1 MDLRVNGKIKERNR
15 FFMALFFLLFFPV
28 FMGASISVS
37 PTLFELK
44 IPRGKSYTDAVRVVN
59 VGKAATRV
67 SVYLS
72 DFDLKK
78 DGGVLFFEAG
88 THRYSL
94 ARHLRLNP
102 TSFVLEAGEEK
113 WVRFTVTLPADS
125 KGESRGILFFQTLPK
140 EVKRTP
146 GKQVLVSARI
156 GAAVY
161 AAVKPTIVYSSE
173 ISDLFLKQ
181 DPEDDSLHYALLYHN
196 NGNIHLRPKGELKVL
211 DPAGKEVASIS
222 VNEKNT
228 SILRDSYRIFTGTF
242 KRNVKSGD
250 GVHKVVVSVDY
261 GKAVLEAEKS
271 IYLLNEGGIEAFE
284 AKPGY
289 RRPGKDNQALSIVFS
304 AKTRGI
310 EPGKASKKSS
320 FRIKTMDGRLLAEI
334 PAKLAHTRTGTKKK
348 TPSPL
353 TVNFKGQWS
362 GQLKP
367 GIYFAEFLI
376 FLHENKPLTSYC
388 QITLRGGD

>member
-1 MDLRVNGKIKERNR
+1 MDIRVNIKIKKRNCII
-15 FFMALFFLLFFPV
+15 MVLFFLLFFPA

-59 VGKAATRV
+59 VGKAGTRV
-67 SVYLS
+67 NVYLS

-78 DGGVLFFEAG
+78 DGGVRFFEAG

-94 ARHLRLNP
+94 AQHLRLNP
-102 TSFVLEAGEEK
+102 TSFVLEPGEEK

-125 KGESRGILFFQTLPK
+125 EGESRGILFFQTLPK
-140 EVKRTP
+140 EVKRAA

-161 AAVKPTIVYSSE
+161 AAAKPTIAYSSE
-173 ISDLFLKQ
+173 ISALFLRQ
-181 DPEDDSLHYALLYHN
+181 DPEDASFYYALLYHN
-196 NGNIHLRPKGELKVL
+196 NGNIHVRPKGELKIL
-211 DPAGKEVASIS
+211 DPTGKEVASTV
-222 VNEKNT
+222 VNEKNA

-242 KRNVKSGD
+242 KPKVKSSD
-250 GVHKVVVSVDY
+250 GVHKVLAIVDY

-271 IYLLNEGGIEAFE
+271 VYLLSEGGIEAFE

-289 RRPGKDNQALSIVFS
+289 RRPGKDHRTVSIVFS

-310 EPGKASKKSS
+310 EPAKAGRRKL
-320 FRIKTMDGRLLAEI
+320 FRIKTMDGQLLAEI
-334 PAKLAHTRTGTKKK
+334 PAKKE
-348 TPSPL
+348 TPSPQ
-353 TVNFKGQWS
+353 TVNFKGEWS

-376 FLHENKPLTSYC
+376 FLHENKPLTSFC
-388 QITLRGGD
+388 QITPPGDD

>member
-1 MDLRVNGKIKERNR
+1 MDLRVNKKIKKRNCV
-15 FFMALFFLLFFPV
+15 MTVLFFLLFFPA

-59 VGKAATRV
+59 VGKAGTRV
-67 SVYLS
+67 NVYLS

-78 DGGVLFFEAG
+78 DGGVRFFDAG

-94 ARHLRLNP
+94 AQHLRLNP
-102 TSFVLEAGEEK
+102 TSFVLEPGEEK
-113 WVRFTVTLPADS
+113 WVRFTVTMPADS
-125 KGESRGILFFQTLPK
+125 EGESRGILFFQTLPK
-140 EVKRTP
+140 EVKRAA

-161 AAVKPTIVYSSE
+161 AAAKPTIAYSSE
-173 ISDLFLKQ
+173 ISALFLRQ
-181 DPEDDSLHYALLYHN
+181 DPEDASVHYALLYHN
-196 NGNIHLRPKGELKVL
+196 NGNIHVRPKGELKIL
-211 DPAGKEVASIS
+211 DPTGKEVASTP
-222 VNEKNT
+222 VNEKNA

-242 KRNVKSGD
+242 KPKAKSSD
-250 GVHKVVVSVDY
+250 SVHKVLAIVDY

-271 IYLLNEGGIEAFE
+271 VYLLNEGGIEAFE
-284 AKPGY
+284 ATPGH
-289 RRPGKDNQALSIVFS
+289 RRPGKDDRTVSIVFS

-310 EPGKASKKSS
+310 EPGKAGRQEL
-320 FRIKTMDGRLLAEI
+320 FRIKSMDGRLLAEI
-334 PAKLAHTRTGTKKK
+334 PAKKE
-348 TPSPL
+348 TPSPQ
-353 TVNFKGQWS
+353 TVNFKGKWS

-376 FLHENKPLTSYC
+376 FLHEDKPLTSFC
-388 QITLRGGD
+388 QITPPGGGW